1 MSRYTVTLHP
11 AAEKEL
17 LKLDGV
23 QRILVRKG
31 LRRLEERAS
40 EIGKPLSGPLAGC
53 RELKF
58 RADNLRVIYRIR
70 NGEVEIVEII
80 AIGPRDGNKVFIT
93 AQKRI

>member
-31 LRRLEERAS
+31 LRRLEERAP
-40 EIGKPLSGPLAGC
+40 EIGKPLSGPLSGC

-80 AIGPRDGNKVFIT
+80 AIGPRDGSKVFIT

>member
-53 RELKF
+53 REIKF

-80 AIGPRDGNKVFIT
+80 AIGPRDSNKVFIT
-93 AQKRI
+93 AQKRM

>member
-31 LRRLEERAS
+31 LR
-40 EIGKPLSGPLAGC
+40 
-53 RELKF
+53 
-58 RADNLRVIYRIR
+58 
-70 NGEVEIVEII
+70 
-80 AIGPRDGNKVFIT
+80 
-93 AQKRI
+93 

>member
-1 MSRYTVTLHP
+1 MSRYTVILHP

-23 QRILVRKG
+23 QSILVRKG

-40 EIGKPLSGPLAGC
+40 ESGPLSGC

-80 AIGPRDGNKVFIT
+80 AIGPRDGNKVFTT
-93 AQKRI
+93 AQKRM